1 MKLYFKIISKWKDY
15 NIKNTNDLDAVL
27 SNFRILFAYN
37 SGAIENPEITYHQTC
52 EIFENGKVINFTG
65 DLRTLYEIEN
75 QKLCYEYLKEKI
87 IQREPVT
94 VKLVK
99 EIHRQL
105 TAGTYDERRYM
116 RGERPGEFKKHDY
129 IVGDNQGALPE
140 EVESEITELCEEL
153 TDISDVD
160 NNIIMAAAY
169 LHCKFENTH
178 PFADGNGRVGRTLMN
193 YFLMTH
199 SHPPIIVRNEN
210 KDLYYKALGV
220 YDKTGSLKEFVQYM
234 MEETVN
240 TWEHV
245 PTKQK
250 KLSDYSEKKSVH
262 DNLSSKLQQVHSY
275 EVDSKSKEI
284 RNETEY

>member
-1 MKLYFKIISKWKDY
+1 MEQYLKITSEWKEHD
-15 NIKNTNDLDAVL
+15 IKNAADLDAVL

-37 SGAIENPEITYHQTC
+37 SGAIENPEITYHHTR

-75 QKLCYEYLKEKI
+75 QKLCYEFLKEKI
-87 IQREPVT
+87 LHCEPVT
-94 VKLVK
+94 VELVK

-105 TAGTYDERRYM
+105 TAGTYDERRYL

-129 IVGDNQGALPE
+129 IVGDNQGAPPE
-140 EVESEITELCEEL
+140 EVESEISELCDEL
-153 TDISDVD
+153 ADIPDAG
-160 NNIIMAAAY
+160 NHIIKAAAY

-193 YFLMTH
+193 YFLMVH
-199 SHPPIIVRNEN
+199 SHPPIVVRNES

-220 YDKTGSLKEFVQYM
+220 YDKTGVIEDFVRYM
-234 MEETVN
+234 MEETVI

-245 PTKQK
+245 PAKQK
-250 KLSDYSEKKSVH
+250 KLS
-262 DNLSSKLQQVHSY
+262 SY
-275 EVDSKSKEI
+275 LE
-284 RNETEY
+284 